1 MPRATGQVRL
11 GQAGGGAWQNTWPQH
26 CSCPKPTSG
35 SLPEA
40 RQLCTGQVCHLGSA
54 EGVSANSLAARSQ
67 SSWRSRH
74 QIRPPPS
81 GPDNGGSGQ
90 CLPTTG
96 TALPSPSWARM
107 KVTPTRRPTRLEPG
121 GSSQGKTTYNHGST
135 AHVGGGHSASP
146 TLISWA
152 PRPLKPGGRPA
163 SAATRTAA
171 GLRHPRPPP
180 AEPRVAPGH
189 SSTPTGSCHV
199 RSGKIQVQIPSQ
211 PLTGCLAQGSGCYLL
226 ERVPHL

>member
-1 MPRATGQVRL
+1 MCWPT
-11 GQAGGGAWQNTWPQH
+11 AWLLDP
-26 CSCPKPTSG
+26 
-35 SLPEA
+35 
-40 RQLCTGQVCHLGSA
+40 
-54 EGVSANSLAARSQ
+54 SLARGLA
-67 SSWRSRH
+67 RH

-96 TALPSPSWARM
+96 TALPSPSWARV
-107 KVTPTRRPTRLEPG
+107 KVTPTRRPTGLEPG